1 MFRNR
6 TALIDA
12 DVLVYRIG
20 FAGQDSVHSVL
31 DEDGNVLEKFQKKSE
46 ANDFME
52 LLAMQG
58 CMNPRLETTIIPKE
72 ESDVEGMLDTSINNI
87 VEQSGASDYVCYLS
101 GKTNFRLGAANYQ
114 EYKAN
119 RKDSVKP
126 IHYQFIRDCITDNH
140 PMILS
145 ENCEADDLLAIDL
158 YKGFKLTEVSGER
171 LDCEVILCTIDK
183 DLRNVPGW
191 HYNIHHR
198 EIDWVL
204 PADADR
210 HFALQLLTGDR
221 VDNIPGL
228 SFYSEGTKKVGP
240 VTAKKMLGD
249 AVTKIQLYSAVCD
262 AYTKFAGDDWF
273 DKLDNAGLLLWMQR
287 DHDEVF
293 SIKAWKESLYD

>member
-31 DEDGNVLEKFQKKSE
+31 DNDGDVLETFEKKAE

-52 LLAMQG
+52 LLALQG
-58 CMNPRLETTIIPKE
+58 FMNPRLETTIIPKTE
-72 ESDVEGMLDTSINNI
+72 EDVEGMLDVSINKI
-87 VEQSGASDYVCYLS
+87 VEQSGSTDYVCYLS
-101 GKTNFRLGAANYQ
+101 GKTNFRLEAAKYQ

-126 IHYQFIRDCITDNH
+126 VHYQFIRDCIEKNH
-140 PMILS
+140 PVIVS
-145 ENCEADDLLAIDL
+145 DNCEADDLLAIDL
-158 YKGFKLTEVSGER
+158 YKEFQKANVSDDK

-204 PADADR
+204 PTDADR

-228 SFYSEGTKKVGP
+228 SFYSDGEKKVGP
-240 VTAKKMLGD
+240 ATAKKMLGE
-249 AVTKIQLYSAVCD
+249 AVTKLELYHAVCT
-262 AYTKFAGDDWF
+262 AYRKWAGENWK
-273 DKLDNAGLLLWMQR
+273 DKLNNSGLLLWMQR
-287 DHDEVF
+287 SHDEVF
-293 SIKAWKESLYD
+293 HINSWKENMYD

>member
-31 DEDGNVLEKFQKKSE
+31 DDNGNVLEKFEKKEE

-52 LLAMQG
+52 LLALQG
-58 CMNPRLETTIIPKE
+58 LMHPRLETNIIPKE
-72 ESDVEGMLDTSINNI
+72 ESDVEGMLETSINKI
-87 VEQSGASDYVCYLS
+87 VEQSGSTDYVCYLS
-101 GKTNFRLGAANYQ
+101 GKTNFRIQDAKYQ
-114 EYKAN
+114 DYKAN

-126 IHYQFIRDCITDNH
+126 VHYEFIRNCISDNH

-158 YKGFKLTEVSGER
+158 YREFQKADASGDR

-183 DLRNVPGW
+183 DLRNVAGW

-204 PADADR
+204 PVDADR
-210 HFALQLLTGDR
+210 HFAMQLLTGDR

-228 SFYSEGTKKVGP
+228 SFFSEGTKKVGP
-240 VTAKKMLGD
+240 ATAKKFLGE
-249 AVTKIQLYSAVCD
+249 AVTKLELYEAVCA
-262 AYTKFAGDDWF
+262 AYETWAGEDWH
-273 DKLDNAGLLLWMQR
+273 DKLNNSGLLLWMQLE
-287 DHDEVF
+287 HNQVF
-293 SIKAWKESLYD
+293 DIETWKESLYD

>member
-20 FAGQDSVHSVL
+20 FAGEDAVHSVL
-31 DEDGNVLEKFQKKSE
+31 DEDGDVLEKFDKKSE

-52 LLAMQG
+52 LLALEG
-58 CMNPRLETTIIPKE
+58 CMQPSLLTNIIPKSE
-72 ESDVEGMLDTSINNI
+72 EDVSDMLDTSINKI
-87 VEQSGASDYVCYLS
+87 VQLSGATDYVCYLS
-101 GKTNFRLGAANYQ
+101 GKTNFRNEAAKYQ

-126 IHYQFIRDCITDNH
+126 IHYNFIREYIMSNH
-140 PMILS
+140 PMLLS
-145 ENCEADDLLAIDL
+145 DNCEADDWLAIDL
-158 YKGFKLTEVSGER
+158 YREFQKADASGDQ

-204 PADADR
+204 PVDADR
-210 HFALQLLTGDR
+210 HFAMQLLTGDR

-228 SFYSEGTKKVGP
+228 SFFSDKKVKVGP
-240 VTAKKMLGD
+240 ATAKKFLGE
-249 AVTKIQLYSAVCD
+249 AITKKELYEAVCV
-262 AYTKFAGDDWF
+262 AYENHAGEDWH
-273 DKLDNAGLLLWMQR
+273 DKLDNSGLLLWMQR
-287 DHDEVF
+287 EHDEVF
-293 SIKAWKESLYD
+293 SIETWKESLYD

>member
-20 FAGQDSVHSVL
+20 FAGQDNVHSVL
-31 DEDGNVLEKFQKKSE
+31 NEDGEVLDKFENKPE

-58 CMNPRLETTIIPKE
+58 CMNPRLETTIVPKD
-72 ESDVEGMLDTSINNI
+72 ESDVEGMLETAINKI
-87 VEQSGASDYVCYLS
+87 VQLSGSTDYVCYLS
-101 GKTNFRLGAANYQ
+101 GKTNFRTTSAKYQ

-126 IHYQFIRDCITDNH
+126 VHYQFIRDCITDNH

-158 YKGFKLTEVSGER
+158 YREFQKADASDER

-204 PADADR
+204 PVDADM
-210 HFALQLLTGDR
+210 HFAMQLLTGDR

-228 SFYSEGTKKVGP
+228 SFFSEGTKKVGP
-240 VTAKKMLGD
+240 ATAKKFLDG
-249 AVTKIQLYSAVCD
+249 AVTKQELYEAVCE
-262 AYTKFAGDDWF
+262 AYQTWAGKDWH
-273 DKLDNAGLLLWMQR
+273 DKLDNSGLLLWMQR

-293 SIKAWKESLYD
+293 SIETWKESLYD

>member
-20 FAGQDSVHSVL
+20 FAGEDAVHAVL
-31 DEDGNVLEKFQKKSE
+31 DEDGGTLESFEKKAD

-58 CMNPRLETTIIPKE
+58 CMSPRLETHIIPKSE
-72 ESDVEGMLDTSINNI
+72 EDVADMLDTSINKI
-87 VEQSGASDYVCYLS
+87 VQLSGATDYVCYLS
-101 GKTNFRLGAANYQ
+101 GKTNFRTEAAKYQ

-126 IHYQFIRDCITDNH
+126 VHYNFIREYITGNH

-145 ENCEADDLLAIDL
+145 DNCEADDLLAIDL
-158 YKGFKLTEVSGER
+158 YREFQKADASGDR

-183 DLRNVPGW
+183 DLRNVAGW

-204 PADADR
+204 PVDADR
-210 HFALQLLTGDR
+210 HFAMQLLTGDR

-228 SFYSEGTKKVGP
+228 SFFSEGTKKVGP
-240 VTAKKMLGD
+240 ATAKKFLGE
-249 AVTKIQLYSAVCD
+249 AVTKLELYEAVCA
-262 AYTKFAGDDWF
+262 AYQTWAGEDWH
-273 DKLDNAGLLLWMQR
+273 DKLNNSGLLLWMQR
-287 DHDEVF
+287 EHEQVF
-293 SIKAWKESLYD
+293 NIETWKESLYD

>member
-1 MFRNR
+1 MLRNR
-6 TALIDA
+6 KALIDA

-20 FAGQDSVHSVL
+20 FAGQDAVHSVL
-31 DEDGNVLEKFQKKSE
+31 DNDGNVLEKFEKKAD

-58 CMNPRLETTIIPKE
+58 CMHPNLTTDILPKSE
-72 ESDVEGMLDTSINNI
+72 EDVADMLDTSINKI
-87 VEQSGASDYVCYLS
+87 VELSGSSNYVCYLS
-101 GKTNFRLGAANYQ
+101 GKTNFRTTAAKYQ

-126 IHYQFIRDCITDNH
+126 VHYAFIRDYIMENH

-145 ENCEADDLLAIDL
+145 DNCEADDLLAIDL
-158 YKGFKLTEVSGER
+158 YREFQKADASDER

-204 PADADR
+204 PAAADR

-228 SFYSEGTKKVGP
+228 SFYSGGEKKVGP
-240 VTAKKMLGD
+240 ATAKKMIGK
-249 AVTKIQLYSAVCD
+249 AITKSELYSAVCD
-262 AYTKFAGDDWF
+262 AYIEFAGDDWH
-273 DKLDNAGLLLWMQR
+273 DKLDNSGLLLWMQR

-293 SIKAWKESLYD
+293 SIETWKESLYD